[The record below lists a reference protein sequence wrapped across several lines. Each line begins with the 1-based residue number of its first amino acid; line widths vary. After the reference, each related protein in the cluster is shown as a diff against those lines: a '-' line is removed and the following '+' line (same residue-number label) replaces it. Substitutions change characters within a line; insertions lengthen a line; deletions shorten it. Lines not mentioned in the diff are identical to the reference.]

1 MAKTFKNEENKMTD
15 KKANKTD
22 AKAVDATVTDDKTKA
37 KAKVTTKKKGATMR
51 TKTKTKKNLKS
62 MKSKPATNNSK
73 DLKAVRVLCNK
84 VLTSKE
90 AKKLSL
96 TLVENAKGAI
106 QVKRDGALM
115 FSFRKTGRGC
125 IISHPIYTGR
135 GASKK
140 RWMKHSGSKWDHL
153 TDCSWS
159 EATLEMLIKRI
170 KDKNTPKDHHDA
182 IYKGKTLKNSG
193 LKMKAEMARKRIEKL
208 SKDSKKAT
216 NKKKREKTASKKAST
231 VVKRQAKKT
240 AKKKAPKASK
250 VVAKAATVVA

>member
-1 MAKTFKNEENKMTD
+1 MTD

-51 TKTKTKKNLKS
+51 TKTTKKTAGKKNLKS